1 MDDKINITQKLQ
13 KIVKQRKTPIVVKK
27 QEHGYKPTRTTSGS
41 LASESY
47 SYSSEE

>member
-1 MDDKINITQKLQ
+1 MDNKLNITEKLQ

-27 QEHGYKPTRTTSGS
+27 QEIGYKSSRATGVS
-41 LASESY
+41 LAGEGY

>member
-1 MDDKINITQKLQ
+1 MDDKINATQKLQ

-27 QEHGYKPTRTTSGS
+27 QEVGYRSSRTTSGS
-41 LASESY
+41 LASEGY